1 MLPFCLPQAE
11 EALAAGSPESAAA
24 KGRALLNLRL
34 TDAEGG
40 LLGRTLLTLVN
51 NKAGGWLAGLTLAG
65 VGWRWMWVGRRW
77 MPVA

>member
-1 MLPFCLPQAE
+1 MIARPQAE

-34 TDAEGG
+34 TEAEGG

-51 NKAGGWLAGLTLAG
+51 NKASASSSS
-65 VGWRWMWVGRRW
+65 
-77 MPVA
+77 

>member
-1 MLPFCLPQAE
+1 MQGFQLTLPFSHLKPQAE

-34 TDAEGG
+34 ADAEGG

-51 NKAGGWLAGLTLAG
+51 NKASPVTLLLGAA
-65 VGWRWMWVGRRW
+65 V
-77 MPVA
+77 